1 MKSKILVGL
10 QFFIIFLMLLP
21 IGAQTKYP
29 AIGLTV
35 IVIALFIGILAIFEH
50 KRGNFNI
57 RPDIKDNCELVMS
70 GIYRFVRHPMYLSVL
85 LAMFGVAIMYF
96 TYYEFALFIFLVITL
111 VVKLLYEEHLWKCHD
126 KEYGEYMKKTKRL
139 IPFLF

>member
-21 IGAQTKYP
+21 IGSPVEYP
-29 AIGLTV
+29 YIGLTV
-35 IVIALFIGILAIFEH
+35 IGIALLIGFLAITEH
-50 KRGNFNI
+50 ERGNFNI
-57 RPDIKDNCELVMS
+57 RPDIKEDGELVMS

-85 LAMFGVAIMYF
+85 LAMFGVAMVFF
-96 TYYEFALFIFLVITL
+96 TYYEFVLFIFLVMTL

-126 KEYGEYMKKTKRL
+126 KAYCEYMKKTKRF